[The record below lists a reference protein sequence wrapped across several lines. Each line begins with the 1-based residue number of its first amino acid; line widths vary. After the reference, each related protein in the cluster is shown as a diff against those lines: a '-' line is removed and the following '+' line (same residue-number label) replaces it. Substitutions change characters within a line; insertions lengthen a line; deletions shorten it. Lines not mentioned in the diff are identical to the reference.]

1 MVLALG
7 SDKAGV
13 SFPSVREHNQ
23 RTGDPYTAFDI
34 WCAGL
39 SQDTFKGIDDDIGV
53 YRLLLQRSLRP
64 HDAFELEKTNYPLL
78 DIETRTARRRRRVTS
93 GDGL

>member
-13 SFPSVREHNQ
+13 SFPSVREQNQ
-23 RTGDPYTAFDI
+23 RTGDAYTAFDI

-39 SQDTFKGIDDDIGV
+39 PQDTFKGIDDDIGV
-53 YRLLLQRSLRP
+53 YRLLLQ
-64 HDAFELEKTNYPLL
+64 AF
-78 DIETRTARRRRRVTS
+78 AS
-93 GDGL
+93 AA